1 VVRALAADQHGVLGR
16 AQLLERGVSSSAIG
30 RALGSGRLHRL
41 HRGVYSLQAPELLT
55 DHALLIAALMA
66 AGRGAFATHGSA
78 AWRWRVIPAPPT
90 RIELAVPGSRAP
102 LEGVALFR
110 PQVLRPG
117 DVVTNR
123 GVRTTSVPRTVL
135 DLAVRYELRAM
146 VRVLEQAEFEHD
158 LRPEDIKRT
167 LRRGHPGSAN
177 LRAALDAHTPGHG
190 QVKSDLERRFR
201 KLLIKHGV
209 ELPLRNED
217 IGPYEVACGPTGASS
232 SSSTP
237 ASTSGPRKQ
246 TATTTATC
254 GCAAALTS
262 CAATAPSSSNNSP
275 TPSSRTCEPR
285 SQKRERS
292 ATCHSRRGRFVSQ
305 PDDGY
310 RAAPAAVLDRLPD
323 GRQRQ

>member
-102 LEGVALFR
+102 LDGVALFR

-217 IGPYEVACGPTGASS
+217 IGPYEVDCLWPDRRVVVELDARQHER
-232 SSSTP
+232 P
-237 ASTSGPRKQ
+237 AQADRDDDRDLWLRRRAYVVRRYGTKQ
-246 TATTTATC
+246 
-254 GCAAALTS
+254 LK
-262 CAATAPSSSNNSP
+262 
-275 TPSSRTCEPR
+275 
-285 SQKRERS
+285 Q
-292 ATCHSRRGRFVSQ
+292 Q
-305 PDDGY
+305 PDAVIEDL
-310 RAAPAAVLDRLPD
+310 RAAFAEARALRDLSQSQGPLRLTA
-323 GRQRQ
+323 